1 MKKLTLKDLQS
12 LAHTMEHVS
21 ETEQRCFV
29 GGGTGGNLDP
39 FTYKEYENMLN
50 GGTWNGGFVLMDG
63 RDGSDSSMQYIPSSS
78 FGTDE
83 DLVCETFD
91 SQMSLY
97 ENHQIMTMAL
107 GNTGNDGGTVPSG
120 YWTDSGYWTGSGYIN
135 GYYDESGVW
144 ISSGY
149 LNNSGIWIDSGAYNP
164 EEDCYDK
171 SGYFPEITVWPED
184 DPYSFFTFQ
193 GLAKDVRIVYSNGNI
208 TYDLNSLPTIP
219 NDTWDTMYK
228 GGFEIGF
235 KAGISS
241 IPSFFVDLYAM
252 VNYAVAEEDWST
264 FYYAKG
270 LQDGLNMGRNAYEHF
285 R

>member
-1 MKKLTLKDLQS
+1 M
-12 LAHTMEHVS
+12 
-21 ETEQRCFV
+21 
-29 GGGTGGNLDP
+29 
-39 FTYKEYENMLN
+39 
-50 GGTWNGGFVLMDG
+50 
-63 RDGSDSSMQYIPSSS
+63 
-78 FGTDE
+78 
-83 DLVCETFD
+83 
-91 SQMSLY
+91 
-97 ENHQIMTMAL
+97 
-107 GNTGNDGGTVPSG
+107 
-120 YWTDSGYWTGSGYIN
+120 
-135 GYYDESGVW
+135 W

-184 DPYSFFTFQ
+184 DPYSFFTSQ

-270 LQDGLNMGRNAYEHF
+270 LQDGLNMGKNAYEHF